1 MELSIL
7 LSNLRLVLF
16 DYLRELPKLQ
26 KMLEWE
32 IEEARNKKIWRCR
45 QVLAHIQ
52 RAEEKGEADM

>member
-16 DYLRELPKLQ
+16 DCLRELPKLQ

-52 RAEEKGEADM
+52 RAEETREVDM